1 MMHDADLEKRSAAR
15 AALDLVAD
23 GMVLG
28 LGTGSTAAH
37 FVRLLG
43 QRVAQEKL
51 QLRCV
56 ATSKAT
62 EDLALGLGLMIVSPN
77 EVAGIDLAVD
87 GADEVDGNFA
97 LIKGGG
103 GALLRE
109 KIVAAAA
116 ARFVIMVDSA
126 KLVAQLGRFAL
137 PVEVT
142 PFGWALTAKAV
153 RRALA
158 AHDCPRQEV
167 GLRQALSGGPFITD
181 GGNYILDCQCAAI
194 AATHKLACALDGL
207 AGVVEHGLFLDLV
220 HTLIIG
226 RGDQSE
232 IRTR

>member
-1 MMHDADLEKRSAAR
+1 MMPDADLEKRSAAR
-15 AALDLVAD
+15 AALDMVAD
-23 GMVLG
+23 CKVLG

-43 QRVAQEKL
+43 QRVAQAKL
-51 QLRCV
+51 RLRCV

-62 EDLALGLGLMIVSPN
+62 EDLALGLGLVIVSPN

-87 GADEVDGNFA
+87 GADEVDADFA

-116 ARFVIMVDSA
+116 TRFVIMVDSA

-142 PFGWALTAKAV
+142 PFGWGLTAKAV

-158 AHDCPRQEV
+158 AHGCPRQEV
-167 GLRQALSGGPFITD
+167 GLRQALGGGPFITD

-194 AATHKLACALDGL
+194 AAPHELAGALDGL